1 MALARRRFPAHA
13 RRMNQPAASVADTT
27 RAGILFMCATAI
39 VFAVQDGFST
49 FLVQNHSPI
58 FVVMIRYWAFAAFVL
73 AMAARRPGGIR
84 AAARSKR
91 PLLQTARGL
100 LLALEICVMVTG
112 FQVLGLVEA
121 HAIFAIYPLLVAAL
135 SGPVLGEWVG
145 WRRWTAIGAGFVGV
159 LIILRPGLG
168 VFDPA
173 ALIALTAALFFALY
187 GLLTRLASRADNAN
201 VSFFYTGVAGAAGL
215 TLVGPFFASSMTGA
229 EIALMLVLC
238 VTGVLG
244 HYLMIKAYSLAEAA
258 TLQPFAYLQLVAA
271 SAIGVVVFA
280 ETMDAPTVAGA
291 ALIVGAGIFAA
302 FRARRKAAR

>member
-1 MALARRRFPAHA
+1 MTSAP
-13 RRMNQPAASVADTT
+13 ASVADTT
-27 RAGILFMCATAI
+27 RAGILFMCATAF

-49 FLVQNHSPI
+49 FLVQHHSPI

-91 PLLQTARGL
+91 PILQISRGL
-100 LLALEICVMVTG
+100 LLALEICVMVKG
-112 FQVLGLVEA
+112 FQLLGLVEA

-145 WRRWTAIGAGFVGV
+145 WRRWLAIGAGFLGV

-173 ALIALTAALFFALY
+173 ALISLFSAFCFALY
-187 GLLTRLASRADNAN
+187 GLLTRLASRTDNAN

-215 TLVGPFFASSMTGA
+215 TLVGPFFASAMTGP
-229 EIALMLVLC
+229 EIALMIVLC
-238 VTGVLG
+238 CTGVLG
-244 HYLMIKAYSLAEAA
+244 HYLMIKAYELAEAA
-258 TLQPFAYLQLVAA
+258 TLQPFAYLQLVTA
-271 SAIGVVVFA
+271 SAIGVMVFG
-280 ETMDAPTVAGA
+280 EDMDAATVAGA
-291 ALIVGAGIFAA
+291 TLIVAAGVFAA
-302 FRARRKAAR
+302 FRARVRATG